1 MTDDP
6 TNLDSTELPPTASS
20 GPEPGHDIRQ
30 IGPYRLLEKVGEGGM
45 GEVWLAEQG
54 EPVKRRVALKVI
66 KQGMDSK
73 QVVARFE
80 AERQALAMMNHP
92 AVARVFDAGA
102 TPQGR
107 PYFAMEY
114 VQGVPITEFCDRHKL
129 SNRERLELFMQVCEG
144 VQHAHQ
150 KAIIHRD
157 LKPSN
162 VLVMTQD
169 GERIPKIIDFGVA
182 KATAQKLTEKTL
194 YTQLGVLIGTPEYMS
209 PEQAEMTGEDVD
221 TRTDVYS
228 LGVMLYELLVGAL
241 PFDPRELRSAG
252 LEGIRK
258 KIREEEP
265 PTPSRRVITLGD
277 RSTES
282 ANRRSV
288 DRSTLQRE
296 LRGDLDWIT
305 MKSLEKDR
313 TRRYGS
319 PSELAADI
327 ARFLHNE
334 PVLACP
340 PSTAYRV
347 GKFVRRHRLGVVAA
361 MVLVLGLA
369 AGIVGSTV
377 GLIRAQRSEARALE
391 EARRSE
397 RVSGFLQRFLAEV
410 SPERLGDVLL
420 TDLRK
425 QVRESRSRDGRT
437 EQATRSALNSLDDLL
452 VGVYLADTGVE
463 LIHAEVL
470 EPVEA
475 RIEDELGDDPVVA
488 ARLYH
493 TIGEIYA
500 SLDRNTQAIDAHE
513 RALELRRQS
522 LGEDHEETLRSMH
535 DLALVYWKVGRKEE
549 HLELVSAVAERGR
562 RVLGEEHLLTLVA
575 LGEVADARMYPPSDA
590 ATIKEAEEQR
600 IALMEMMRRVLG
612 DEHRETLYSM
622 DLVAQIFGRR
632 GDLEQAESLYREELE
647 IKRRVLG
654 EEDPATLAT
663 RFNLAGLAD
672 RRGAYEEAESV
683 YLEILELGSRKFGE
697 TSQFVVYPLVNLGS
711 LCYSQGRDEE
721 AAGYQRRALEGLRR
735 SLGENS
741 PAVIHRMNALAKTL
755 SRKGD
760 HAEAEALFLRALAIA
775 RDIEDPRSEAY
786 ARLGLA
792 RLYLAQGHVTRADSY
807 FDRALEFLE
816 ASVEAND
823 VVALA
828 AYHVLAGNHDKALG
842 SLKKAVDLGFPRV
855 WINTNREFAPL
866 HGNPEFEAL
875 VADSRT

>member
-1 MTDDP
+1 MNEDP
-6 TNLDSTELPPTASS
+6 TDLDSTELPPTVSS
-20 GPEPGHDIRQ
+20 CPQSGGNARE

-45 GEVWLAEQG
+45 GEVWLAEQSA
-54 EPVKRRVALKVI
+54 PVKRQVALKVI
-66 KQGMDSK
+66 KQGMDTK

-80 AERQALAMMNHP
+80 AERQALAMMDHP
-92 AVARVFDAGA
+92 AVAKIFDAGA
-102 TPQGR
+102 TPEGR

-114 VQGVPITEFCDRHKL
+114 VKGVPITEFCDRHKL
-129 SNRERLELFMQVCEG
+129 NNPERLELFMQVCEG

-169 GERIPKIIDFGVA
+169 GKRIPKIIDFGVA
-182 KATAQKLTEKTL
+182 KATAQKLTEKTMF
-194 YTQLGVLIGTPEYMS
+194 TQLGVLIGTPEYMS
-209 PEQAEMTGEDVD
+209 PEQAEMTGENVD

-265 PTPSRRVITLGD
+265 QTPSRRVITLGD
-277 RSTES
+277 QSTES
-282 ANRRSV
+282 AKRRRV

-296 LRGDLDWIT
+296 LKGDLDWIT

-327 ARFLHNE
+327 ARFLHHE
-334 PVLACP
+334 PVLARS

-347 GKFVRRHRLGVVAA
+347 AKFVRRHKLGVVAA
-361 MVLVLGLA
+361 TVLVLGLA

-397 RVSGFLQRFLAEV
+397 RVSGFLQRFLTEV

-420 TDLRK
+420 TDLR
-425 QVRESRSRDGRT
+425 QRMRESRRRDGKT
-437 EQATRSALNSLDDLL
+437 EEATRSALNALDELL
-452 VGVYLADTGVE
+452 VGVYLADTGIE
-463 LIHAEVL
+463 LLNAEIL
-470 EPVEA
+470 EPVET
-475 RIEDELGDDPVVA
+475 RIDEELGDDPVVA

-493 TIGEIYA
+493 TIGEIHA
-500 SLDRNTQAIDAHE
+500 SLGRNTQAIEAHE

-522 LGEDHEETLRSMH
+522 LGEDQEDTLRSMH
-535 DLALVYWKVGRKEE
+535 DLALVYWKVGREEE

-562 RVLGEEHLLTLVA
+562 RVLGEEHLLTLLG
-575 LGEVADARMYPPSDA
+575 LGEVADAHMFGPYDA
-590 ATIKEAEEQR
+590 VTKKEAEEQR
-600 IALMEMMRRVLG
+600 IAVMETMRRVLG
-612 DEHRETLYSM
+612 DEHRQTLFSM
-622 DLVAQIFGRR
+622 ELVAMIYGRR

-654 EEDPATLAT
+654 EEDPATIAT
-663 RFNLAGLAD
+663 RFNLARLEWE
-672 RRGAYEEAESV
+672 RGAYDEAESV
-683 YLEILELGSRKFGE
+683 YLEILELGSRRFGE
-697 TSQFVVYPLVNLGS
+697 KSQFVVYSLINLGE
-711 LCYSQGRDEE
+711 LCHSQGRYEE
-721 AAGYQRRALEGLRR
+721 AVGYRRRALEGERR
-735 SLGENS
+735 SSGESS
-741 PAVIHRMNALAKTL
+741 PNVIHRMNSLAETL

-760 HAEAEALFLRALAIA
+760 HAEAEALFLRSLDIA
-775 RDIEDPRSEAY
+775 RDVEDSGTEAY

-792 RLYLAQGHVTRADSY
+792 RLYLAQGDAARAGSH
-807 FDRALEFLE
+807 FERALEFLE
-816 ASVEAND
+816 ASDDAND
-823 VVALA
+823 AAALA
-828 AYHVLAGNHDKALG
+828 AYHVLAGNHDMALRE
-842 SLKKAVDLGFPRV
+842 LKMAVDLGHPRA
-855 WINTNREFAPL
+855 WITTDLDFAPL

-875 VADSRT
+875 VADPQR